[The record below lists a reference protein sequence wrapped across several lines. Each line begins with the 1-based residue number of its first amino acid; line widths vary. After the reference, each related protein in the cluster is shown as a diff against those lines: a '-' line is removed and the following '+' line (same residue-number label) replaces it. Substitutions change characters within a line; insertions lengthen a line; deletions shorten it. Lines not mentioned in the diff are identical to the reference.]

1 MEEET
6 PQVEFE
12 VEDVLRYRRDSS
24 TGDEYFLVKWQGFPP
39 EEGTWE
45 PLAHLNDNCKELI
58 MKARALFAWRK
69 TNANAQLPECSEIAD
84 PYLPLPEDERVVEN
98 FVVDELPEDPSD
110 VVLQMLSPIEGQ
122 PPSKDPSPTT
132 TDAMKRAAEAPAN
145 MPAKRPKLHA
155 PSIGPPNNAPSRDVA
170 TVDGPPS
177 KTDLDS
183 LAKWQDGPMVAC
195 SICKAEDKR
204 QSVEKV
210 LGGRVPYNYHCPP
223 CRIERVDEFHP
234 AVGAGVLRYS
244 YASAP
249 STISL
254 SFQAQ
259 AAQWRKQQWAVH
271 LRSTSLNS
279 AELAGP
285 TWAHRVTG
293 KLNGKQCVAIDP
305 PKHLHVR
312 REQCYNLTPLLRA
325 GLNTLELKLLPRP
338 DKPRNEPDEAFCIG
352 VVLTRP
358 RSVASIIARIRSKS
372 QETVSSGRE
381 RVERII
387 RRADKLTNA
396 DDCKVTGNFGRL
408 LKPMCPISYC
418 PIEEAA
424 IGRPCNHVQVFDLQ
438 SYVAVNQRMR
448 SLDKR
453 WTCPVCAIPLRPDDV
468 ILDPFSQGILD
479 TLRGDEDLVE
489 AVVFNENCTWSTISA
504 TKADDE
510 KGNGEDGGDGTEAV
524 APIVDLSDSDA

>member
-1 MEEET
+1 MAE
-6 PQVEFE
+6 PAEFE
-12 VEDVLRYRRDSS
+12 VEDVLRYRRDAS
-24 TGDEYFLVKWQGFPP
+24 TGDEYFLVKWQGFPA
-39 EEGTWE
+39 EEATWE
-45 PLAHLNDNCKELI
+45 PLEHMNDNCKELI

-69 TNANAQLPECSEIAD
+69 TNANAQMPENMEITD
-84 PYLPLPEDERVVEN
+84 PYVPLPEDEPSAHN
-98 FVVDELPEDPSD
+98 FVVDQLPGDSSD
-110 VVLQMLSPIEGQ
+110 VVRQTSSPTEPQ
-122 PPSKDPSPTT
+122 APSKDSSQLNS
-132 TDAMKRAAEAPAN
+132 DAMKRAAEAPAN

-155 PSIGPPNNAPSRDVA
+155 PSLGPPNASPSRDDA
-170 TVDGPPS
+170 SAGNPPS
-177 KTDLDS
+177 KNDLDN
-183 LAKWQDGPMVAC
+183 LPKWQDGPMVAC
-195 SICKAEDKR
+195 CICKAEDKR

-244 YASAP
+244 FASVP

-279 AELAGP
+279 AELSGP
-285 TWAHRVTG
+285 QWANKVTG

-325 GLNTLELKLLPRP
+325 GQNTLELKLTPRS
-338 DKPRNEPDEAFCIG
+338 DKPRNEPEEAYCIG

-387 RRADKLTNA
+387 RRADKLTDA

-453 WTCPVCAIPLRPDDV
+453 WTCPVCAIALRPDDV

-479 TLRGDEDLVE
+479 TLRGDEELVE

-504 TKADDE
+504 TKEDE
-510 KGNGEDGGDGTEAV
+510 KGNGDEGGDNEP
-524 APIVDLSDSDA
+524 APVVDLSDSDA